1 MSLEKNYWKN
11 EPENQSNKKKVSLE
25 KNYQK
30 NEPENQNNKRKCRL
44 RKLPENV
51 GCEELPLPS

>member
-25 KNYQK
+25 KNYWK
-30 NEPENQNNKRKCRL
+30 NEPEKGNQKNETRKNETR
-44 RKLPENV
+44 RK
-51 GCEELPLPS
+51 